1 VDERRHR
8 WSREIKKEKNMA
20 TKEGGRGGEMVA
32 LREGEDGRKE
42 RAKSLPPPLER
53 ATQRRWGSLTKD
65 VEKPEK
71 KGNFSQKSYL
81 MHYI

>member
-1 VDERRHR
+1 
-8 WSREIKKEKNMA
+8 
-20 TKEGGRGGEMVA
+20 MVA

-42 RAKSLPPPLER
+42 RAKSLPPSLER

-65 VEKPEK
+65 VEKLEK
-71 KGNFSQKSYL
+71 KGNFSQESYL